1 MGRKKRLKK
10 RLKGL
15 KNQREIHLDK
25 QEQTTDE
32 HLKKD
37 YYPKEI
43 GKFDRDIEETQR
55 LLNRN
60 KRKKRKPSDD
70 EIVVVYW

>member
-10 RLKGL
+10 RLNGL
-15 KNQREIHLDK
+15 RKQRDIHLDK

-43 GKFDRDIEETQR
+43 GKFDRDIDETQR
-55 LLNRN
+55 LLNR
-60 KRKKRKPSDD
+60 KKKRKSSDD
-70 EIVVVYW
+70 EIVIVYW

>member
-1 MGRKKRLKK
+1 MGRKKRLRK
-10 RLKGL
+10 RIKGL

-43 GKFDRDIEETQR
+43 GRIDREIEETQG
-55 LLNRN
+55 LLNRK
-60 KRKKRKPSDD
+60 KRKKRKSSND